1 MRDEALEGLL
11 ARAVPFRLPLRVR
24 FRGTK
29 ERVGL
34 LLRGEGGRWGEW
46 APFGDHPPEHAAR
59 WLEAACEAAFGHW
72 PGGVPGRERVPVA
85 GIVPALPRGEAAA
98 LAREAVE
105 RGGCGT
111 IKVKVGERGQT
122 ELEDLD
128 RVAVVREALG
138 GGAGGAAGRIRVDA
152 NGAWDVGEAAGRL
165 ARLDAVARGPDG
177 RGPGLEFAEQPCRSL
192 PDLVALRRRT
202 RVPLAAD
209 EALRLDLALNPGA
222 SQKSKQIQLLTH
234 AADVLVLK
242 AIPLGGVAAGL
253 ALAARLREAWAERG
267 LPPPPVVVSGSLDS
281 SIGLASGLALAAALP
296 GPLLACG
303 LGTGLLLAGDL
314 VEPKDSLVPREG
326 NLPVLRPEPSPERLA
341 EAGAA
346 VDAGTADALRAR
358 LREAWVHA
366 RTLRAVGGLPPAPI
380 PALD

>member
-1 MRDEALEGLL
+1 
-11 ARAVPFRLPLRVR
+11 
-24 FRGTK
+24 
-29 ERVGL
+29 
-34 LLRGEGGRWGEW
+34 
-46 APFGDHPPEHAAR
+46 
-59 WLEAACEAAFGHW
+59 
-72 PGGVPGRERVPVA
+72 
-85 GIVPALPRGEAAA
+85 
-98 LAREAVE
+98 
-105 RGGCGT
+105 
-111 IKVKVGERGQT
+111 
-122 ELEDLD
+122 
-128 RVAVVREALG
+128 
-138 GGAGGAAGRIRVDA
+138 
-152 NGAWDVGEAAGRL
+152 
-165 ARLDAVARGPDG
+165 
-177 RGPGLEFAEQPCRSL
+177 
-192 PDLVALRRRT
+192 
-202 RVPLAAD
+202 LAAD